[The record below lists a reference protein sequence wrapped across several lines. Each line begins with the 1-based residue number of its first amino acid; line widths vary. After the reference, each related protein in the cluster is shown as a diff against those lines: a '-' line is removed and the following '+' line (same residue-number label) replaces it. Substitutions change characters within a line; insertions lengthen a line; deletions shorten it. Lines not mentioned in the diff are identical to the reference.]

1 MPAPTKIERNDFGG
15 PFIGEIVLLKV
26 DEDKARPL
34 LITSVLDHEA
44 IEGIL
49 FYGGQVDGLSCKWLR
64 RNIRG
69 MPPNDAYPY
78 TIFHK
83 VVKGE
88 ELGQWRFLTGPSA
101 PAPSATVVDS
111 SPPSEATKTTSAKPA
126 TGAASSQRKPPGSRK
141 QARKPR
147 RRK

>member
-1 MPAPTKIERNDFGG
+1 MPAPTKID
-15 PFIGEIVLLKV
+15 PPHIGEVVLLKV

-34 LITSVLDHEA
+34 LITSVLDDKT

-88 ELGQWRFLTGPSA
+88 ELGQWRFLTGPNA
-101 PAPSATVVDS
+101 LAPSVTVVAT
-111 SPPSEATKTTSAKPA
+111 SPPSEVSKTTSAKPA
-126 TGAASSQRKPPGSRK
+126 TDAASSQRKPPS
-141 QARKPR
+141 Q

>member
-1 MPAPTKIERNDFGG
+1 MPAPTPKIEGR

-34 LITSVLDHEA
+34 LITSVLDDKT

-49 FYGGQVDGLSCKWLR
+49 FYGGQVDGLSCNWLR
-64 RNIRG
+64 RNVRG

-88 ELGQWRFLTGPSA
+88 ELGQWRFLTGANAPVPSVTA
-101 PAPSATVVDS
+101 EAS
-111 SPPSEATKTTSAKPA
+111 SPPSDGSKTTSAKTA
-126 TGAASSQRKPPGSRK
+126 TAAASSQRKPPS
-141 QARKPR
+141 Q